1 MNDLTLDGEG
11 PLHAQIR
18 RAVGAAILSGRIP
31 PGGRVPSEAEL
42 MRLFGASRMT
52 VHRAISDLAGEGL
65 VRRNR
70 RAGTVATNEAR
81 GRAVFEIWDIGA
93 EVRRAGGA
101 YRHEMLSR
109 RLRAATADDARRLGV
124 ASGARVLA
132 TATRHLSDDAPVQ
145 VEERL
150 INLAAA
156 PTAEAERF
164 AATPPG
170 RWLLDHVPWTEA
182 EHAISAENAPARIAE
197 RLNVAPGSA
206 CLVVERRTWNG
217 DAPVTFARL
226 WHPGARHR
234 LVGRFSA

>member
-1 MNDLTLDGEG
+1 MSGLVLDGEG

-18 RAVGAAILSGRIP
+18 RAVASAILSGRIP

-42 MRLFGASRMT
+42 MRMFGASRMT
-52 VHRAISDLAGEGL
+52 VHRAISDLAAEGL

-70 RAGTVATNEAR
+70 RAGTVATPEAR

-93 EVRRAGGA
+93 EVRRAGGE
-101 YRHEMLSR
+101 YRFELFSR
-109 RLRAATADDARRLGV
+109 RLRRAGAEDARRLGV
-124 ASGARVLA
+124 APGAAVLA
-132 TATRHLSDDAPVQ
+132 VATRHLSDGVPVQ
-145 VEERL
+145 FEERL
-150 INLAAA
+150 VNVAAA
-156 PTAEAERF
+156 QGIEAERF
-164 AATPPG
+164 ACTPPG

-182 EHAISAENAPARIAE
+182 EHAIGAENAPARIAS
-197 RLNVAPGSA
+197 RLGIAAGAA

-217 DAPVTFARL
+217 ETPVTFARL

>member
-1 MNDLTLDGEG
+1 MKDFPLDGEG

-18 RAVGAAILSGRIP
+18 RAIGAAILSGRIP

-52 VHRAISDLAGEGL
+52 VHRAMSELAAEGL

-70 RAGTVATNEAR
+70 RAGTFATTEAR

-93 EVRRAGGA
+93 EVRRAGGT

-109 RLRAATADDARRLGV
+109 WLRAATAEDARRLGL
-124 ASGARVLA
+124 APGARLLA
-132 TATRHLSDDAPVQ
+132 TATRHLSDGIPVQ
-145 VEERL
+145 LEERL

-156 PTAEAERF
+156 PAAEAERF

-182 EHAISAENAPARIAE
+182 EHAISAENAPARIAQ
-197 RLNVAPGSA
+197 RLGIAPGSA

-217 DAPVTFARL
+217 DVPVTFARL

>member
-1 MNDLTLDGEG
+1 MTGLVLDGEG

-18 RAVGAAILSGRIP
+18 RAVAGAILSGRIP

-42 MRLFGASRMT
+42 MRLFGACRMT
-52 VHRAISDLAGEGL
+52 VHRAISDLAAEGL

-70 RAGTVATNEAR
+70 RAGTVASPEAR

-93 EVRRAGGA
+93 EVRRAGAA
-101 YRHEMLSR
+101 YRFELLSR
-109 RLRAATADDARRLGV
+109 RLHAAGADDSRRLGV
-124 ASGARVLA
+124 APGARVLA
-132 TATRHLSDDAPVQ
+132 VMTRHLSDGMPVQ
-145 VEERL
+145 AEERL

-156 PTAEAERF
+156 PGAEGERF
-164 AATPPG
+164 AAAPPG

-182 EHAISAENAPARIAE
+182 EHAISAENAPARIAA
-197 RLNVAPGSA
+197 RLGVAPGAA

-217 DAPVTFARL
+217 GAPVTFARL

>member
-1 MNDLTLDGEG
+1 MSDLALDGEG

-31 PGGRVPSEAEL
+31 PGGRVPPEAEL
-42 MRLFGASRMT
+42 MRMFGASRMT
-52 VHRAISDLAGEGL
+52 VHRAISDLAAEGL

-70 RAGTVATNEAR
+70 RAGTVATTEAR

-93 EVRRAGGA
+93 EVRHAGGA

-109 RLRAATADDARRLGV
+109 RLRAATAEDARRLAV
-124 ASGARVLA
+124 VPGARVLV
-132 TATRHLSDDAPVQ
+132 TATRHLSDDTAVQ

-156 PTAEAERF
+156 PAAEGERF

-197 RLNVAPGSA
+197 RFGIAPGSA

-217 DAPVTFARL
+217 EAPVTFARL

>member
-1 MNDLTLDGEG
+1 VSAFVLDGEG
-11 PLHAQIR
+11 ALHAQIR
-18 RAVGAAILSGRIP
+18 RAVAGAILSGKIP
-31 PGGRVPSEAEL
+31 PGGRVPPEADL
-42 MRLFGASRMT
+42 MRQFGASRMT
-52 VHRAISDLAGEGL
+52 VHRAISDLAAEGL

-70 RAGTVATNEAR
+70 RAGTIATSEAR

-93 EVRRAGGA
+93 DVRRAGCI
-101 YRHEMLSR
+101 YSFEVLSR
-109 RLRAATADDARRLGV
+109 RLRAAGAEDARRLAV
-124 ASGARVLA
+124 PRGARVVA
-132 TATRHLSDDAPVQ
+132 ITTRHLSDDVPVQ

-156 PTAEAERF
+156 AGAEVERF
-164 AATPPG
+164 VAAPPG

-197 RLNVAPGSA
+197 RLGITAGNA

-217 DAPVTFARL
+217 ETPVTFARL

>member
-1 MNDLTLDGEG
+1 MKDLTLDGEG

-52 VHRAISDLAGEGL
+52 VHRAISDLAAEGL

-109 RLRAATADDARRLGV
+109 RMRAATAEDARRLGV
-124 ASGARVLA
+124 PHGAPVLA
-132 TATRHLSDDAPVQ
+132 TATRHLSDDVPVQ

-150 INLAAA
+150 VNLAAA
-156 PTAEAERF
+156 PAAEAERF

-182 EHAISAENAPARIAE
+182 EHAISAVNAPARIAA
-197 RLNVAPGSA
+197 RLGVAAGSA

-217 DAPVTFARL
+217 DMPVTFARL